1 MACREGACSRCRRA
15 YAAGHSPLLT
25 LLLFALPRR
34 SARAKNDNFEE
45 GLLKL
50 VRTLPK
56 VLKFLPSD
64 KAQDARNF
72 VQALQYWLGG
82 NSENLQVGGCGT
94 WCTSPAAVQPGAYTS
109 FVQIVNRG

>member
-1 MACREGACSRCRRA
+1 MSL
-15 YAAGHSPLLT
+15 SPLP
-25 LLLFALPRR
+25 LFVPPPHTHTPPR

-72 VQALQYWLGG
+72 VQGLQYWLGG
-82 NSENLQVGGCGT
+82 NSENLQVRIGG
-94 WCTSPAAVQPGAYTS
+94 PGGGQG
-109 FVQIVNRG
+109 VRGMSELPTQKVWWQLGVERSVKGMV